1 MAGSGSRMGDEGK
14 KKARI
19 EIIPL
24 IDVIFFLLATFVLF
38 TLSLD
43 KIASLP
49 ITLPK
54 ASAAKNDQPPDENL
68 LSIQVSESGTF
79 YWKMGSSAPELVS
92 LTEIPPRLDDY
103 HNKLGNNARVIVRG
117 DRLAKFG
124 PAMTVLD
131 EVRRAGIS
139 QASVETVVSPTGK

>member
-1 MAGSGSRMGDEGK
+1 MAGSGSRVGDEGK

-49 ITLPK
+49 VTLPK
-54 ASAAKNDQPPDENL
+54 AATDAKAKEPDESL

-79 YWKMGSSAPELVS
+79 YWKLGSGAPELVS
-92 LTEIPPRLDDY
+92 ANEILPRLEDY
-103 HNKLGNNARVIVRG
+103 NNKFGSRGRVIVRG

-124 PAMTVLD
+124 PAMIVLD
-131 EVRRAGIS
+131 EVRQAGIA
-139 QASVETVVSPTGK
+139 QVSVETVVSPTGK